1 MDKTNNTALD
11 DPEPQ
16 RYYDWMLWKM
26 RQEKK
31 KEPVVMTTEEMYK
44 REIADMQKQVHTLQL
59 RVKELSDALLQL
71 QEQQDR

>member
-1 MDKTNNTALD
+1 MNKEQH
-11 DPEPQ
+11 DPEPE

-59 RVKELSDALLQL
+59 RVIELSDALLQL
-71 QEQQDR
+71 QEQRDR

>member
-1 MDKTNNTALD
+1 
-11 DPEPQ
+11 
-16 RYYDWMLWKM
+16 M

-71 QEQQDR
+71 QEQRDR

>member
-1 MDKTNNTALD
+1 MD